1 MRFTKRRIGVDL
13 RNILRVPIDTRRSR
27 RSVNE
32 MAAFYFVQR
41 ALRRE
46 RVFRDRNQPL
56 DTLDDVDLI
65 PRYMY
70 RFPKRVIRQFVDG
83 VDANIRPFTYRSHS
97 IPTQSQVDYWV
108 FLCRTLHVNRV
119 GVISL

>member
-1 MRFTKRRIGVDL
+1 MRFTKRRTLRFGVDL
-13 RNILRVPIDTRRSR
+13 RHILRVTIGTRRSR
-27 RSVNE
+27 RSVNK

-56 DTLDDVDLI
+56 DILDDVDLI
-65 PRYMY
+65 SRY
-70 RFPKRVIRQFVDG
+70 RFPRIVILQFVDG

-97 IPTQSQVDYWV
+97 IPTQLQVD
-108 FLCRTLHVNRV
+108 FCF
-119 GVISL
+119 IAEPCM